1 MLFLKRPL
9 QADDLLQRVR
19 VNPLQAFQ
27 LALQICVALI
37 QPKPILFQDLYF
49 HYRVMIILPQ
59 LLRKSAF
66 GDEVG
71 FGIDFRDVA
80 DMHNANRFA
89 GSGQPGAV
97 GPLNV
102 RLGQRVRLAGTAAG
116 AFGIIHDGYL
126 S

>member
-1 MLFLKRPL
+1 MLSLKRSL

-27 LALQICVALI
+27 LTLQICVALI

-59 LLRKSAF
+59 LLKKSAF
-66 GDEVG
+66 GDEMG
-71 FGIDFRDVA
+71 FGIEFRDVA

-89 GSGQPGAV
+89 GCG
-97 GPLNV
+97 
-102 RLGQRVRLAGTAAG
+102 
-116 AFGIIHDGYL
+116 
-126 S
+126 